1 MARQLVFVHG
11 RAQEHKD
18 SVALKA
24 DWIDAWKKGLAK
36 SGLTMPIDES
46 DIRFPYYGDTLFDLV
61 EETDPDKAAKVV
73 VRGEG
78 TSEEQKEF
86 IRSVLEEVKARAVT
100 EEQFQEVAG
109 QAVVERGPLNWGWVQ
124 SILETVDKY
133 VPGASGASIALATND
148 VFQYLKNPGI
158 RDVIDT
164 GVRSAVDPGVET
176 VVVSHSLGTVVA
188 FNVLRRDGDDAGWNV
203 PLFVTVGSPLA
214 VTAIKKGLRPIKH
227 PTCVGDWYNAMDGG
241 DIVALYPLDSDN
253 FDVDP
258 AIENKTDVE
267 NHTSNQHGIAGYLDD
282 KDVARRIYDALVA
295 D

>member
-24 DWIDAWKKGLAK
+24 EWIAAFEEGLAK
-36 SGLTMPIDES
+36 SGLSLPIDES
-46 DIRFPYYGDTLFDLV
+46 DIRFPYYGQTLYDLV
-61 EETDPDKAAKVV
+61 EETDPDKAARVI
-73 VRGEG
+73 VRGEDM
-78 TSEEQKEF
+78 SETQKEF
-86 IRSVLEEVKARAVT
+86 IRSVLEEVKEAAVT
-100 EEQFQEVAG
+100 EDQFQEVAG
-109 QAVVERGPLNWGWVQ
+109 QQVLERGPLNWGWVQ

-148 VFQYLKNPGI
+148 VYQYLKNPGI

-164 GVRSAVDPGVET
+164 GVRSAVDPDVET

-188 FNVLRRDGDDAGWNV
+188 YNLLRRDGDDFDWQV
-203 PLFVTVGSPLA
+203 PLFVTLGSPLA
-214 VTAIKKGLRPIKH
+214 VKAIRHGLRPIKR
-227 PTCVGDWYNAMDGG
+227 PACVQDWFNAMDND
-241 DIVALYPLDSDN
+241 DIVALYPLDTDH

-258 AIENKTDVE
+258 PIANKTDVD
-267 NHTSNQHGIAGYLDD
+267 NHTSNQHGIAGYLND
-282 KDVARRIYDALVA
+282 KEVALRIYDALVA